1 MVLGLAMLSQGG
13 SLSGWLPPGLLLV
26 LLIALCVCGALLRSE
41 PTAGVLRP
49 T

>member
-13 SLSGWLPPGLLLV
+13 SLSGWLPPDLV